1 MIDEVPD
8 GLLLDEVFSY
18 ILEFGLTLHPAS
30 ERAFHGGFVLYE
42 RRYPVG

>member
-8 GLLLDEVFSY
+8 GLLLDELFSY

-30 ERAFHGGFVLYE
+30 ERAFHVLYE